1 MGANDQL
8 DSFASRKSCSVTSRS
23 IYPSAAIAKEIMP
36 SPSDSEPLR
45 RRPVRIAG
53 ANMGEGQG
61 AFLGVCFVSHDRTR
75 PECRFFRPLIAVR
88 MAGGRVV
95 GGAIENGRRAQINLV
110 QRTDKIGEICIVC
123 RVARCDTRMH
133 FVEIFGDRP
142 VTGDAADA
150 GLPSMNM
157 SINETGHD
165 NLTGRV
171 DDFRVGRPE
180 RFSDFL
186 DFVPVDQNIA
196 FLKIAHPAVME
207 IIVPFLMS

>member
-1 MGANDQL
+1 MTEHGPN
-8 DSFASRKSCSVTSRS
+8 
-23 IYPSAAIAKEIMP
+23 
-36 SPSDSEPLR
+36 
-45 RRPVRIAG
+45 AG
-53 ANMGEGQG
+53 
-61 AFLGVCFVSHDRTR
+61 FLQAPDR
-75 PECRFFRPLIAVR
+75 AVR

-95 GGAIENGRRAQINLV
+95 VAPIENGRRAQINLV

-142 VTGDAADA
+142 VAGDAADA

-157 SINETGHD
+157 SINETGHH
-165 NLTGRV
+165 NLAGGV
-171 DDFRVGRPE
+171 DDFRVRRPE

-196 FLKIAHPAVME
+196 FLKIAHPAVHGNYRSVLDKRLGHTIASPCSPGACAGVYAVGIHAIFRDNVSNYNEMCKRLH
-207 IIVPFLMS
+207 I

>member
-1 MGANDQL
+1 MTEHGPNTGFHQA
-8 DSFASRKSCSVTSRS
+8 
-23 IYPSAAIAKEIMP
+23 P
-36 SPSDSEPLR
+36 
-45 RRPVRIAG
+45 
-53 ANMGEGQG
+53 
-61 AFLGVCFVSHDRTR
+61 DR
-75 PECRFFRPLIAVR
+75 AVR

-95 GGAIENGRRAQINLV
+95 VAPIENGRRAQINLV
-110 QRTDKIGEICIVC
+110 QRADKIGEICIVC

-157 SINETGHD
+157 SINETGHH
-165 NLTGRV
+165 NLAGGV

-196 FLKIAHPAVME
+196 FLKIAHSAVHGNYRSVLDKRLGHTIASPCSPGACAGGYAVGIHAMFRDNVGNYNE
-207 IIVPFLMS
+207 MCKRLHI